1 MRLSGSINR
10 GMNRALTALSL
21 VVVLCTT
28 ACLYHFSG
36 GGLPSHVKTMA
47 VLPFDNQTPVTD
59 LQRELSDSIRSRLLN
74 RLGVREAAA
83 NRANAVVRGTI
94 RRYQA
99 DIPVGYTANTRT
111 ATTARRMVEMVLDID
126 VVDQVTGKHLWTRNG
141 FVVNGQYEEQRELQG
156 RSNAIDVVVNTIV
169 EGIQSQW

>member
-1 MRLSGSINR
+1 MRPSGSINR
-10 GMNRALTALSL
+10 ILNAFSLTA
-21 VVVLCTT
+21 VLCTT

-74 RLGVREAAA
+74 RLGVREASS

-111 ATTARRMVEMVLDID
+111 TTTARRMVEMVLDID